1 MKRRPTSL
9 VCTAAIWAEI
19 CRHLNP
25 IARPGNTF
33 RPATTL
39 LCRAHSLRR
48 FSRGFIELAELP
60 HQLVRA
66 LHFVSHAVS
75 AKLSRIKLH
84 IKLTFRNNACRTC
97 VAGILLP
104 HNESASTSGDV
115 PLTLDQG

>member
-1 MKRRPTSL
+1 
-9 VCTAAIWAEI
+9 
-19 CRHLNP
+19 
-25 IARPGNTF
+25 
-33 RPATTL
+33 
-39 LCRAHSLRR
+39 
-48 FSRGFIELAELP
+48 
-60 HQLVRA
+60 LVRA
-66 LHFVSHAVS
+66 LHSVSHAVS